1 MNGGNGTSAVADA
14 PLPFVRQSVRD
25 LLLASPAYHELPPE
39 QKREMA
45 GVMVRVCDTAAR
57 LVAEELASGAAV
69 QSLLDER
76 ENGATAEPAAA
87 PPLARAQAA
96 GDAFSGVAARRIAG
110 TTRAILNA
118 VSFPSFVTDLINGV
132 FKAMTESNLAQ
143 MQSYVELLNNVAAS
157 TSGFADLNYAPQR
170 AREWLVQ
177 QFPSAF
183 MLEGEE
189 EELGGDDWG
198 GDDGGWGAEEEP
210 VERRVVLR
218 RTPSGP
224 ATRPCAQP

>member
-1 MNGGNGTSAVADA
+1 GPPMPVGRRGWLFPFPARSSGVVDKQMNGGNGTSAVADA

-96 GDAFSGVAARRIAG
+96 GDA
-110 TTRAILNA
+110 
-118 VSFPSFVTDLINGV
+118 
-132 FKAMTESNLAQ
+132 
-143 MQSYVELLNNVAAS
+143 
-157 TSGFADLNYAPQR
+157 
-170 AREWLVQ
+170 
-177 QFPSAF
+177 
-183 MLEGEE
+183 
-189 EELGGDDWG
+189 
-198 GDDGGWGAEEEP
+198 
-210 VERRVVLR
+210 
-218 RTPSGP
+218 
-224 ATRPCAQP
+224 